1 MQRSR
6 RFKAFMIN
14 VFARYI
20 MPSMLVMLLIF
31 AVLGVYMFRF
41 FEDSLQER
49 TVDSTLNSLSQIR
62 ARHESNLV
70 SMYNIANQAAY
81 SPGMTPFTLQ
91 KHADR
96 AFRIKQML
104 SMFNINDGVF
114 DQIVLTYAGDDYYYT
129 ARTSCHEDMFY
140 QSGLVCEK
148 IDAQTL
154 HDLVETV
161 PALTC
166 LPGGRVSGVIP
177 VANTG
182 KYVLFLSPFGQGNA
196 VRYGTLI
203 FMVSDQTYQNWFSQ
217 QIENARNVYIAQ
229 SGQIIASRSD
239 FDLPRALIGAHLD
252 GTTARRTEKIDHD
265 GRVYLVVSLPG
276 NTNDMQYVT
285 VLSMDDILREGRG
298 EQRIFWSLLL
308 ALSALCLVVIGVF
321 SYRTYSPVRRLRSLL
336 RGQSETE
343 DDFDAIE
350 SGILSLIGQN
360 NALNTQLDTGRKTLQ
375 GQLVL
380 QLVKRRFSSQEEI
393 LRAAQ
398 RSGLDCAHPYF
409 AFVLTST
416 DEVTRR
422 LLPSLLPACGA
433 QPCGAIL
440 ELLAQDQLLTLL
452 LADDPAQIDGWID
465 NILARLRR
473 EQSKSPVAR
482 SSICTDLTR
491 ADSCYMEASAAY
503 DARFI
508 MGDQYA
514 LRFEQLAGRIDAPA
528 AYPSSQIELLE
539 KAIRSGDASAVDAA
553 LDAILS
559 HLKSM
564 RLSLYA
570 FRCIY
575 NEILSVIQRAAAKR
589 VGQASFSLYDAF
601 TLAACQNIDDL
612 DVALRDALGALMR
625 AGAPQG
631 ENMPQDAA
639 LADEI
644 ACFMRENYGD
654 ASLSMA
660 VVSERFGISTVKLS
674 LLFKEAVGMSPSD
687 YLSMIRINSA
697 CGLLKHTTLSIKQ
710 ISAQV
715 GYCDVSSFIRRF
727 KATTAMTPLKY
738 RNDAASGDKNQPDL
752 PA

>member
-1 MQRSR
+1 MP
-6 RFKAFMIN
+6 ATTIIN
-14 VFARYI
+14 
-20 MPSMLVMLLIF
+20 P
-31 AVLGVYMFRF
+31 
-41 FEDSLQER
+41 
-49 TVDSTLNSLSQIR
+49 
-62 ARHESNLV
+62 
-70 SMYNIANQAAY
+70 AA
-81 SPGMTPFTLQ
+81 L
-91 KHADR
+91 
-96 AFRIKQML
+96 
-104 SMFNINDGVF
+104 
-114 DQIVLTYAGDDYYYT
+114 
-129 ARTSCHEDMFY
+129 CHEDMFY

-154 HDLVETV
+154 HDLVKRFRRS
-161 PALTC
+161 PAC
-166 LPGGRVSGVIP
+166 PGRVSGSFPLPTPEIR
-177 VANTG
+177 
-182 KYVLFLSPFGQGNA
+182 PFPLAVRPGNA

-203 FMVSDQTYQNWFSQ
+203 FMVSDQTIKTGFSQ

-229 SGQIIASRSD
+229 NGQIIASRSD

-265 GRVYLVVSLPG
+265 GRIYLVVSLPG
-276 NTNDMQYVT
+276 NINDMQYAA

-321 SYRTYSPVRRLRSLL
+321 SYRTYSPVRRLRGLL
-336 RGQSETE
+336 RGQSDTE

-375 GQLVL
+375 GQLLL

-393 LRAAQ
+393 LRTAQ

-452 LADDPAQIDGWID
+452 LADPAQIDGWID
-465 NILARLRR
+465 DILARLRR

-514 LRFEQLAGRIDAPA
+514 LRFEQLADRIDDPA

-575 NEILSVIQRAAAKR
+575 NEILGVIQRAAAKR
-589 VGQASFSLYDAF
+589 AGQASFSLYDAF
-601 TLAACQNIDDL
+601 TLATCQNIDDL